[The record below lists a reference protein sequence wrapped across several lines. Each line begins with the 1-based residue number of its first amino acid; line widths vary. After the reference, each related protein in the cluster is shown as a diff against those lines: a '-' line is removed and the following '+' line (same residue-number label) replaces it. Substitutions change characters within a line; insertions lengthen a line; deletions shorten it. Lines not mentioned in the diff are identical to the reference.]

1 MHTEILAQGN
11 EELSGIFIEWCRS
24 CYSGHNIQRRGKSR
38 EWKSTCQGDIEIPT
52 SIDDEIAGDFLQKN
66 K

>member
-24 CYSGHNIQRRGKSR
+24 CYSGHDIQRTGESR
-38 EWKSTCQGDIEIPT
+38 ERKSTCQGEREIST
-52 SIDDEIAGDFLQKN
+52 SVDDEIAGDFLQKN